1 MFPKDKTGFEMDEQ
15 YYIGSSGLLVKPITA
30 KGVTE
35 TKVYLAEDQVRDILF
50 TSWPLISHPIP
61 GRFTTTTSTIM
72 PIVGRLKAKKL
83 LFQLHFTKSLSLSVV
98 DPSFQLVNGHDDHH
112 H

>member
-1 MFPKDKTGFEMDEQ
+1 MFPKDKAGFEMDDQ

-35 TKVYLAEDQVRDILF
+35 TKVYLAEDQVRN
-50 TSWPLISHPIP
+50 ISLDALATD
-61 GRFTTTTSTIM
+61 GLSDSDRFTMTTSTII
-72 PIVGRLKAKKL
+72 PIVGLLRARKS
-83 LFQLHFTKSLSLSVV
+83 LFQLPFTKSLSLSVA

>member
-35 TKVYLAEDQVRDILF
+35 TKVYLAEDQVRDISLLLPRPF
-50 TSWPLISHPIP
+50 TSSDP
-61 GRFTTTTSTIM
+61 GRFIMITSTIM
-72 PIVGRLKAKKL
+72 PIVGRLRAKKS
-83 LFQLHFTKSLSLSVV
+83 LFQLHFTKSLPLSVA
-98 DPSFQLVNGHDDHH
+98 DPLFQLVNGHDDHH
-112 H
+112 R

>member
-1 MFPKDKTGFEMDEQ
+1 MFPKDKAGFEMDEQ

-35 TKVYLAEDQVRDILF
+35 TKVYFAEDQVRDIFPDTL
-50 TSWPLISHPIP
+50 TINILSDS
-61 GRFTTTTSTIM
+61 GRYTMTTSTII
-72 PIVGRLKAKKL
+72 PIVGRLRAKKSL
-83 LFQLHFTKSLSLSVV
+83 YRLHFTKSLSLSVA
-98 DPSFQLVNGHDDHH
+98 DPSFQLVNDHDDHH

>member
-1 MFPKDKTGFEMDEQ
+1 MDEQ

-35 TKVYLAEDQVRDILF
+35 TKVYFAEDQVRDISPDTL
-50 TSWPLISHPIP
+50 TINILSDS
-61 GRFTTTTSTIM
+61 GRFTMTTSTIT
-72 PIVGRLKAKKL
+72 PIVGRLRAKKSL
-83 LFQLHFTKSLSLSVV
+83 YRLHFTKSLSSFVA
-98 DPSFQLVNGHDDHH
+98 DPSFQLVNDHDDHH